1 MTHILLAILLTSAA
15 GPFEAHTLDGRT
27 LTGPLLELSAD
38 RAAILT
44 AAGRVPLETDKLLT
58 LSQKRE
64 AGPGPRAAAAVV
76 ELVDGSLIQANQYVV
91 RGSRAQITL
100 AGGEIV
106 EVPIN
111 AVRTVQFQPSA
122 EFNSE
127 WSRLLEAKADSDLLI
142 VRTDGSLDAHK
153 GVLHDVTED
162 AVRFDL
168 DGEILPVRRSKVY
181 GLAYRHSVAAE
192 LPPAICRI
200 TDSAGSQWPA
210 RSLAL
215 DHRRPESP
223 PTTSGKLQWVTPAGL
238 AVSQP
243 LENVVEIDFS
253 GGKLVYLSD
262 LKPESSIW
270 TPLFAAERPLP
281 AVKRFYAPHFNR
293 GFDSAGLELA
303 GVPYAKGMALH
314 ARTELV
320 YRLPAGFRRFLATA
334 GIDDATRPGGKVR
347 LVVRGDDKVLWEGEI
362 AGSRAPETIELD
374 VAGVRRLTVL
384 VDFAGSLTAGDR
396 LLLCNARIVK

>member
-1 MTHILLAILLTSAA
+1 MTNILLAILLGSVA

-27 LTGPLLELSAD
+27 LTGPLVELSAD
-38 RAAILT
+38 RATILT
-44 AAGRVPLETDKLLT
+44 AGGRRSLETDKLLT
-58 LSQKRE
+58 LSQKRQSK
-64 AGPGPRAAAAVV
+64 PLPPAAAAVV
-76 ELVDGSLIQANQYVV
+76 ELIDGSLIKANQYVV
-91 RGSRAQITL
+91 RGSQAQITI

-106 EVPIN
+106 EAPTSAI
-111 AVRTVQFQPSA
+111 RTVQFHPSA

-127 WSRLLEAKADSDLLI
+127 WLRLLEAMADSDLLV

-168 DGEILPVRRSKVY
+168 DGEILPVRRSKLY

-192 LPPAICRI
+192 LPPAVCRI
-200 TDSAGSQWPA
+200 TDSAGSQWSV
-210 RSLAL
+210 RSLTL
-215 DHRRPESP
+215 SE
-223 PTTSGKLQWVTPAGL
+223 KLQWATPAGL

-243 LENVVEIDFS
+243 LQNIAEIDFS

-262 LKPESSIW
+262 LKPESSVW
-270 TPLFAAERPLP
+270 TPLFAAEKPLP
-281 AVKRFYAPHFNR
+281 AVKRFYAPRFDR
-293 GFDSAGLELA
+293 GFDSTGLELA
-303 GVPYAKGMALH
+303 GVHYAKGLALH

-334 GIDDATRPGGKVR
+334 GIDDAARPAGKVR
-347 LVVRGDDKVLWEGEI
+347 LVFRGDDKLLWEAEI
-362 AGSRAPETIELD
+362 AGGLAPQTIELD
-374 VAGVRRLTVL
+374 VAGIRRLTVQ